1 VRWCVCGG
9 ACACEVVHVRWR
21 VCVWS
26 FPPYLSSPGAIA
38 DEAFVSAQ
46 SEEKAKLTEFYQQQA
61 AQAYP
66 VQGSFHPPHSVLAQ
80 RHQSVCASAPDF
92 KR

>member
-1 VRWCVCGG
+1 VRAVVR
-9 ACACEVVHVRWR
+9 ACACAYAREAFRLTFVAGV
-21 VCVWS
+21 
-26 FPPYLSSPGAIA
+26 IA

-66 VQGSFHPPHSVLAQ
+66 VQGSFHPLHIVLAQ
-80 RHQSVCASAPDF
+80 GITTCASAPDV
-92 KR
+92 